1 MPDSTSELLEDAEVQ
16 KARRIAEASERAK
29 ELLERRDLARSD
41 SEPNAHDKSKHKGVS
56 KEFQKILDDE
66 FERISKEKV
75 ENEDRKDPDIVLRNK
90 IKKSKE
96 KNEHGAIIG
105 GLAELGWS
113 DEKVKRIRELLK
125 QRFGWTSKDK
135 ITATVDEERVIN
147 AIEIFIGSGKTADEV
162 ISGLEDE
169 AKWQQARVRSE
180 EIVKNSRGL
189 SGEDIE
195 NYQKLSF
202 LHDDLEIERIDYI
215 KQFVLDR
222 EFEGEL
228 NDIFDSKRPKG
239 LEELAWNIAWSK
251 PEEFGVNGKFPILKM
266 QVEKDPQTGRPKGK
280 YIVNHANFV
289 RWMYWQI
296 NEWYDID
303 TDDVTNY
310 FSNIKINKD
319 QFASVDLGT
328 IFYDHTRFFTDENG
342 HEHTDLYKQVFLLPW
357 TLMQLR
363 TYDLHYIHAMGSREG
378 LAKKLGEEYFLNKL
392 TKKSFGKS
400 MFYYLTTLPVDY
412 ENLTDNDNKMGAA
425 IMTMFLTYYNLADF
439 EALQRV
445 LGEDSSFFKR
455 DDWIEALKQ
464 THKGVVKQTDIP
476 TYGNLL
482 GDQAAVFDKAFKDKK
497 TGEIKQEV
505 QDENAFISFI
515 NYLNHGMA
523 KKQQVEDVVQ
533 KALENAVARNLVST
547 QGDVNN
553 KKFEEDSELEG
564 EGYVLDR
571 HSLGVAGLAARSMIN
586 FTGASARSDF
596 PTLAADNGAVP
607 LYRTEGYRRKMATPE
622 RGGSTGNPFTIPQF
636 KQLVVPLL
644 EGIPVEYATKEY
656 QMVDK
661 GGKVV
666 TKSRRKTPMEVIQ
679 EMVERNMDFERE
691 RRKLINEIENEKT
704 SEERKKLLQDEL
716 VKLEDI
722 GKNDYKIIADQI
734 GFDENVLRDYAG
746 NHFANG
752 VKLYDQIFGAHEI
765 DFEKFT
771 KYDSMF
777 RGVSFDRAAFQKEV
791 REEFLKPLRYLFQT
805 YGALNMNM
813 TVRAP
818 VFTGRTY
825 PDGKSK
831 DNYVFRDM
839 PLGEAI
845 FGYQILNIPEF
856 RQEFD
861 DLQQTD
867 PEKWKWMKSEGFKK
881 KGKYIQRPD
890 GRYEIDYNKVQE
902 NKVLA
907 YKQWGLMKLG
917 ADMWAHITRHSTD
930 PAYDMAHF
938 TDILEAIESIPGEVF
953 GSDENMTDTRVVK
966 TMFDEKQMKWL
977 KKISK
982 TSTFRLFNRQFWTDI
997 FGGKHKKDT
1006 LFGES
1011 AGIIMSAIFKG
1022 Y

>member
-16 KARRIAEASERAK
+16 KARRIADAAERAQK
-29 ELLERRDLARSD
+29 LLERRDSIREK
-41 SEPNAHDKSKHKGVS
+41 SEPEAHDKSKHKGVS
-56 KEFQKILDDE
+56 KEFQEKLDKE

-75 ENEDRKDPDIVLRNK
+75 ENEDRRDPDIVLRNK
-90 IKKSKE
+90 IQRSKE
-96 KNEHGAIIG
+96 KGENDAIVG
-105 GLAELGWS
+105 GLEELGWS

-125 QRFGWTSKDK
+125 LRLGWTSKDK
-135 ITATVDEERVIN
+135 ITATLDEERVIN

-162 ISGLEDE
+162 ISVLENDSQWGEIKTRLQTSNPTASEEVIDKNQKLLFLHEVMGIEREDDVKRFILDREWESDLNREFDGARPTGLED
-169 AKWQQARVRSE
+169 
-180 EIVKNSRGL
+180 
-189 SGEDIE
+189 
-195 NYQKLSF
+195 
-202 LHDDLEIERIDYI
+202 
-215 KQFVLDR
+215 
-222 EFEGEL
+222 
-228 NDIFDSKRPKG
+228 
-239 LEELAWNIAWSK
+239 LAWNIAWSK
-251 PEEFGVNGKFPILKM
+251 PDEFGVNGKFPILKM
-266 QVEKDPQTGRPKGK
+266 QVEKDSATGEYKGR

-296 NEWYDID
+296 MEWYDID
-303 TDDVTNY
+303 TDAITNY
-310 FSNIKINKD
+310 FSAIKINKD
-319 QFASVDLGT
+319 QFTSIDLQT
-328 IFYDHTRFFTDENG
+328 IFYDHTRFFTDEKG
-342 HEHTDLYKQVFLLPW
+342 HEHEDLYKQVFLLPW

-363 TYDLHYIHAMGSREG
+363 TYDIDYLQAMGSREG

-425 IMTMFLTYYNLADF
+425 IMTMFLAYYNLADF
-439 EALQRV
+439 KALERI
-445 LGEDSSFFKR
+445 LGEDSSFFKKE
-455 DDWIEALKQ
+455 DWIKAIEQ
-464 THKGVVKQTDIP
+464 THEGIVKQTDIP
-476 TYGNLL
+476 SYGNLL
-482 GDQAAVFDKAFKDKK
+482 GDQLANFEKAFKDKSGK
-497 TGEIKQEV
+497 THDTV
-505 QDENAFISFI
+505 QNGDVFITFI

-533 KALENAVARNLVST
+533 KALENAVARTLASK
-547 QGDVNN
+547 QGDPD
-553 KKFEEDSELEG
+553 KFKDKDREG
-564 EGYVLDR
+564 SDYVLDK

-586 FTGASARSDF
+586 FTGASAKSDF

-656 QMVDK
+656 QIVDK

-679 EMVERNMDFERE
+679 EMVARNIDFERE
-691 RRKLINEIENEKT
+691 RRTLLNEIENDKT
-704 SEERKKLLQDEL
+704 SEERKKQLQNEL

-813 TVRAP
+813 IVRAP
-818 VFTGRTY
+818 AFIKRTY
-825 PDGKSK
+825 DENGKSK
-831 DNYVFRDM
+831 DEYKFYDM

-861 DLQQTD
+861 HLLKTD
-867 PEKWKWMKSEGFKK
+867 PEKWEAMKKDGFKK
-881 KGKYIQRPD
+881 KGKYVQRPD

-917 ADMWAHITRHSTD
+917 ADMWAHISRHSTD

-953 GSDENMTDTRVVK
+953 GSDETMTDTRVVK

-982 TSTFRLFNRQFWTDI
+982 TTTFRLFNRQFWTDL

-1011 AGIIMSAIFKG
+1011 AGIILGAIFKG